1 MHIRE
6 LLSDSSDDHSL
17 LGASDAEIAA
27 LQRILVEKNGRPYL
41 RCPVRK
47 KDILAKP
54 EEVVRQLWVY
64 RLVTEYK
71 YPLERLTVEYPVTFG
86 RDTSKRADIVVFDKD
101 RPTVP
106 YLIVEVKQ
114 TKLKDGK
121 EQLKSYTH
129 ATGAPLALWSNAGQ
143 TIQWHR
149 KNPNYFVELPDI
161 PRASQR
167 IEDIVDQPWTIQ
179 TLIDKENE
187 RDKEGFKARSLR
199 DLIVDLEDE
208 VLANAGVDVFE
219 EVFKL

>member
-1 MHIRE
+1 MRILE
-6 LLSDSSDDHSL
+6 L
-17 LGASDAEIAA
+17 LGAAGDEHSLTLATKAEIGA
-27 LQRILVEKNGRPYL
+27 LQELIVEKNDKTYL
-41 RCPVRK
+41 RCPVRQ

-54 EEVVRQLWVY
+54 EEVVRQLWVH
-64 RLVTEYK
+64 RLITDYK
-71 YPLERLTVEYPVTFG
+71 YPLERMSVEYPVTFG

-129 ATGAPLALWSNAGQ
+129 ATGAPLALWSNGGL

-179 TLIDKENE
+179 SLIDKENARE
-187 RDKEGFKARSLR
+187 KDAFKARSLR
-199 DLIVDLEDE
+199 DLIMDLEC
-208 VLANAGVDVFE
+208 AFRGR
-219 EVFKL
+219 